1 MNNRIK
7 LSPIL
12 ARITLLGVEFHL
24 FTPQNLLSAESPDQS
39 YRSLSIRINHAAL
52 EIIYLKDVYKLNK
65 ARESEKPV
73 NTIISRDY
81 VITEKASKV
90 T

>member
-7 LSPIL
+7 LSGIL
-12 ARITLLGVEFHL
+12 TQITLLEVQFHL
-24 FTPQNLLSAESPDQS
+24 FTPQIFLSAESPDQS

-52 EIIYLKDVYKLNK
+52 EITYLKDVYKLNK
-65 ARESEKPV
+65 VRKSEKPV

-81 VITEKASKV
+81 VITEKVS
-90 T
+90 